1 MPRGYS
7 RPEGVVPS
15 HHRSYLFIA
24 FEFRSASLIL
34 NPHNS
39 NHVIRPKPK
48 TYQQVSY
55 HSFISDSLS
64 HYLTTALHAVCG
76 WHKLT
81 GRVKSKYVWSSP
93 GIEHVNIN
101 YISLHKR

>member
-7 RPEGVVPS
+7 RPEGAVPS
-15 HHRSYLFIA
+15 HHRSYLFIV

-48 TYQQVSY
+48 TY
-55 HSFISDSLS
+55 H
-64 HYLTTALHAVCG
+64 H
-76 WHKLT
+76 
-81 GRVKSKYVWSSP
+81 GRVVHTYVVLKYTVP
-93 GIEHVNIN
+93 VN
-101 YISLHKR
+101 

>member
-7 RPEGVVPS
+7 RPEGAVPS
-15 HHRSYLFIA
+15 HHRSYLFIV

-48 TYQQVSY
+48 TYHHETNVAIRVMSIKKEQDQKVSCKPPKILTY
-55 HSFISDSLS
+55 FNIIPVIL
-64 HYLTTALHAVCG
+64 YLTV
-76 WHKLT
+76 
-81 GRVKSKYVWSSP
+81 
-93 GIEHVNIN
+93 
-101 YISLHKR
+101 

>member
-7 RPEGVVPS
+7 RPEGAVPS
-15 HHRSYLFIA
+15 HHRSYLFIV

-48 TYQQVSY
+48 TYHQID
-55 HSFISDSLS
+55 F
-64 HYLTTALHAVCG
+64 
-76 WHKLT
+76 
-81 GRVKSKYVWSSP
+81 SSMVEKCKVE
-93 GIEHVNIN
+93 I
-101 YISLHKR
+101 